1 MSLLQKLNN
10 QHIGYV
16 SAIIAAILFGSVS
29 TITKPVLEDLNAFS
43 VSSLTYIIAGLTI
56 VPFLK
61 FSFTN
66 TSPTTNPHSNNNN
79 SNTLDST
86 DNTFNKERK
95 WTNNNRKNYF
105 LLLLTSLCG
114 AVIAPI
120 LFFYGLSITS
130 ASDSSILINGEIL
143 FSILLAIVFFN
154 EKLIRREIL
163 ALILVL
169 AGIVILTT
177 NMQFL
182 SLSSSNSFLQFN
194 IGNILIVGATLFWAL
209 DNNISKILSKTIHIP
224 QIIVLKTLIGG
235 SILFILFI
243 IIFGIE
249 DLVDTITVVHIPYLV
264 FAGSMGFGASL
275 FFFLHSLKRIGTV
288 KTMLLFST
296 SSIFGMIFAKA
307 FLNESITMY
316 QIFAIGA
323 ILSGCYLIKR

>member
-1 MSLLQKLNN
+1 MSLLQKLKNE
-10 QHIGYV
+10 HIGYL

-43 VSSLTYIIAGLTI
+43 VSSLIYIIAGLSL
-56 VPFLK
+56 VPFLTL
-61 FSFTN
+61 SFTN
-66 TSPTTNPHSNNNN
+66 TSPTTNPNSNNKILEPV
-79 SNTLDST
+79 STL
-86 DNTFNKERK
+86 NKERK
-95 WTNNNRKNYF
+95 WTNKNRKNYS
-105 LLLLTSLCG
+105 LLLLTSLSG

-120 LFFYGLSITS
+120 LFFYGLSNTS
-130 ASDSSILINGEIL
+130 ASDSSILMNGEIL

-169 AGIVILTT
+169 AGIFILTT

-182 SLSSSNSFLQFN
+182 SSSSSNSFLQIN

-209 DNNISKILSKTIHIP
+209 DNNISKIISKTIHIP
-224 QIIVLKTLIGG
+224 NIIVLKTLIGG

-243 IIFGIE
+243 IIFGFSNLI
-249 DLVDTITVVHIPYLV
+249 DTITILHIPYLL

-296 SSIFGMIFAKA
+296 SSIFGMIFARA
-307 FLNESITMY
+307 FLNESITIY